1 MKSESEA
8 KRLVQVGESLHE
20 GVIEHQNVWDLTTR
34 RMVKFLANDL
44 AAIGMGESGW
54 YAVCR
59 LLEPPAEP
67 KPEPDRTAERLV
79 WPAGRRHMLNPQVN
93 CSWCGTA
100 TRLEAQVCLGCRAV
114 FTGDRQMGEPAE
126 PATVDASS
134 GRPTPREADRIDP
147 ADRPAMVIGAVAPD
161 EDEERAMAVAD
172 AMRQDAAVRHSWPTK
187 AWSALLPSVQSDWM
201 AYGRSALRWLRENP
215 AGKSVRLTSHFASGM
230 TFPLMDELR
239 MKDNRGTV
247 RPGRL
252 WFEPDEEGE

>member
-8 KRLVQVGESLHE
+8 KRLVQVGELLHE

-54 YAVCR
+54 YAVRR
-59 LLEPPAEP
+59 LVEPPAE
-67 KPEPDRTAERLV
+67 PEPDRTAERVV

-114 FTGDRQMGEPAE
+114 FTGDRQMGEAPKA
-126 PATVDASS
+126 ATVDTSS
-134 GRPTPREADRIDP
+134 
-147 ADRPAMVIGAVAPD
+147 AVAPD
-161 EDEERAMAVAD
+161 EDEERAMTLAA
-172 AMRQDAAVRHSWPTK
+172 AMHARAH
-187 AWSALLPSVQSDWM
+187 
-201 AYGRSALRWLRENP
+201 LRWLREHP
-215 AGKSVRLTSHFASGM
+215 AGKSVRVTCHVANDM
-230 TFPLMDELR
+230 TFSLMDELR
-239 MKDNRGTV
+239 MRDNRGTV

>member
-1 MKSESEA
+1 VKSESEA
-8 KRLVQVGESLHE
+8 KRLVQVGELLHE

-54 YAVCR
+54 YAVRR
-59 LLEPPAEP
+59 LVEPPAE
-67 KPEPDRTAERLV
+67 PEPDRTAERVV

-114 FTGDRQMGEPAE
+114 FTGDRQMGEALEVAPETQKHESAW
-126 PATVDASS
+126 
-134 GRPTPREADRIDP
+134 RP
-147 ADRPAMVIGAVAPD
+147 PD
-161 EDEERAMAVAD
+161 EDEERAMALAA
-172 AMRQDAAVRHSWPTK
+172 AMYEATDVPVPPWSGQSK
-187 AWSALLPSVQSDWM
+187 ALRCLYRDHAR
-201 AYGRSALRWLRENP
+201 AALRWLREHA
-215 AGKSVRLTSHFASGM
+215 AGKSVRVTSHVANDM
-230 TFPLMDELR
+230 TFSLMDELR
-239 MKDNRGTV
+239 MRDNRGTV